1 MKSTENF
8 KNTIKTYLDK
18 RAAED
23 EQFAISYAKDNKNID
38 ECINFILQHVQES
51 GCNGFTD
58 DEVYGMAVHY
68 YDEDNI
74 KDIKE
79 TNCNVIVNHKVELT
93 EEEKKQAHDE
103 ALKQLQA
110 EQLAMM
116 KKRPKHVKKEDD
128 VKQMSLF

>member
-8 KNTIKTYLDK
+8 KQTIKTYLDN
-18 RAAED
+18 RAAND
-23 EQFAISYAKDNKNID
+23 EQFAISYAKENKNIA
-38 ECINFILQHVQES
+38 ECINFILQQVKES

-68 YDEDNI
+68 YDEDDI

-79 TNCNVIVNHKVELT
+79 TNCSVIVNHKVELT
-93 EEEKKQAHDE
+93 EEEKKQAHDD

-110 EQLAMM
+110 EQKALL
-116 KKRPKHVKKEDD
+116 KKKPKHEKKDEN